1 MQPPKPRAL
10 AGSHSRKNAASRSFA
25 ALVIVLFA
33 TCAPAQ
39 AGWLAQANGQPF
51 TFGEGTITAVGFGL
65 IFFLAKLVKA
75 IGELRTAGRN
85 FVRETNIIDAAE
97 KREGAIPQP
106 LVTTRDNPPVGKRE
120 FDQHRERNTAAHND
134 IFAKLRDLEEKLRK
148 ENEARTAALFEK
160 IDSVAGELR
169 SADDHN
175 SESVRGDIK
184 ELSVLVGELRGA
196 MEAVNR
202 RIK

>member
-10 AGSHSRKNAASRSFA
+10 AGIHSKKNAASRFFA
-25 ALVIVLFA
+25 VSVLLSS
-33 TCAPAQ
+33 CAPAQ
-39 AGWLAQANGQPF
+39 AEWLAQASAQPF

-85 FVRETNIIDAAE
+85 FVRESNIIDAAE
-97 KREGAIPQP
+97 KRDGAIPQP
-106 LVTTRDNPPVGKRE
+106 LITTRDNPPVGKRE

-148 ENEARTAALFEK
+148 ESEARTTALFEK
-160 IDSVAGELR
+160 IDAVAGELR
-169 SADDHN
+169 STNDTSSD
-175 SESVRGDIK
+175 SIKKDISN
-184 ELSVLVGELRGA
+184 LTMLVGELRGA
-196 MEAVNR
+196 MEAMSR
-202 RIK
+202 RLK

>member
-1 MQPPKPRAL
+1 M
-10 AGSHSRKNAASRSFA
+10 
-25 ALVIVLFA
+25 IVLLSS
-33 TCAPAQ
+33 CAPAQ
-39 AGWLAQANGQPF
+39 AGWLAQASGQPVSY
-51 TFGEGTITAVGFGL
+51 TEAGIIVVGLGL
-65 IFFLAKLVKA
+65 ITFLAKLVKA

-85 FVRETNIIDAAE
+85 FVRESNIIDAAE